1 MTRSEHRRPPD
12 ERLSAYLDDE
22 LPRRE
27 RDELATALES
37 SPELRAE
44 LQVVDDA
51 RRLVRSLPMLDPPE
65 GALAAPTAARIRARP
80 PAPRAAAAVAAIA
93 AAWVLLLG
101 YGAGTTA
108 FEVIPPIGS
117 LAERHAAAAE
127 DGCPSSSADVELDGM
142 GAALPMV
149 MPEDMSPCMVDD
161 GEILQVV
168 YTDRAP
174 TPHRMSVFV
183 QPGTLDMD
191 SRRDGLEPA
200 VMNDEEALYV
210 VRGGRSVVV
219 FQRGDAVVTMVVD
232 EGVEMMDEM
241 MDAIPDQHADPSL
254 LDRARGGAR
263 RFLDLVT
270 PGL

>member
-1 MTRSEHRRPPD
+1 MNRPEPRRRPD
-12 ERLSAYLDDE
+12 DRLSAYLDDE
-22 LPRRE
+22 LGPEE
-27 RDELATALES
+27 RAQLATELES
-37 SPELRAE
+37 STELRAE
-44 LQVVDDA
+44 LRLVDDA
-51 RRLVRSLPMLDPPE
+51 RRLVRELPMIDPPE
-65 GALAAPTAARIRARP
+65 AAFVARTTGRRV
-80 PAPRAAAAVAAIA
+80 APRAGVAVLAIA
-93 AAWVLLLG
+93 AAWLLLLG

-108 FEVIPPIGS
+108 FEVIPPVGS
-117 LAERHAAAAE
+117 LAERHAAASEANCE
-127 DGCPSSSADVELDGM
+127 SATGDVPMDEMD
-142 GAALPMV
+142 AALPMV
-149 MPEDMSPCMVDD
+149 MPDDMSPCVVDD

-200 VMNDEEALYV
+200 VMNDEHALYA

-241 MDAIPDQHADPSL
+241 MDAIPDQRDDPSL
-254 LDRARGGAR
+254 VDRARGGAR

-270 PGL
+270 PGF